1 MRESKPRSEVG
12 TFHSSENAAFNDP
25 RLRKDHC
32 AIDVYIIDRHSIAIQ
47 PNSREPVKAD
57 RQVFIVGI
65 EPIVNEFDGALG
77 MLWLCG
83 WQVDGHPAMADAPAE
98 RPDAARRAVFR
109 VDRHAMLVSP
119 KPQHRPP

>member
-47 PNSREPVKAD
+47 PNSREPVKSD
-57 RQVFIVGI
+57 RQIFIVGI
-65 EPIVNEFDGALG
+65 GPIVNEFDGTFW

-83 WQVDGHPAMADAPAE
+83 RQVDGHPAMADAPAE
-98 RPDAARRAVFR
+98 RPDAAGHPVFG
-109 VDRHAMLVSP
+109 VDRDAMLMSP
-119 KPQHRPP
+119 KPQHRSR